1 MALITLSPEQ
11 IEEYRKILMMYI
23 PYSEEEINQLELDST
38 DYDFFRRRAY
48 MAQKA
53 LREAGLL
60 NEE

>member
-23 PYSEEEINQLELDST
+23 PYSEEEVINIEFDSK
-38 DYDFFRRRAY
+38 DYDFYRLRAY

-53 LREAGLL
+53 LREAGVLD
-60 NEE
+60 E

>member
-23 PYSEEEINQLELDST
+23 PYSEEEVINIEFDSK
-38 DYDFFRRRAY
+38 DYDFYRLRAY

-60 NEE
+60 DEE